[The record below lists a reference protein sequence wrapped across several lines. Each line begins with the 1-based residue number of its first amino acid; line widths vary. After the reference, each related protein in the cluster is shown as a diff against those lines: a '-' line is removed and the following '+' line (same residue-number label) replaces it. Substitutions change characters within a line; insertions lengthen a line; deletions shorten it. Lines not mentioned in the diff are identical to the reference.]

1 MAAQRP
7 GFNLGERWLQFSNVP
22 LEKIGQMWKLAQ
34 QRAGRYP
41 RPYRWL
47 YPLAVWFMDWF
58 GPLLILSYPLPA
70 RWLPDDKFGAFFF
83 RLKKNPGVALRALG
97 LFVTMPLMEAGAEEK
112 PPASGYAHPLSKF
125 HFAQSA
131 NDYADVLVVG
141 SGAGGAPA
149 AYELCRKGLK
159 VALVEKGEIVK
170 LLRSYEALEKYY
182 VGQGFTISKTG
193 GATMVLAGSAVGG
206 TTSINSGTC
215 LRPLR
220 ECIER
225 WDELTGMNFAGGLLE
240 PYFGRVE
247 KQIGVC
253 TPGWELQSKSAF
265 LVKEGFEK
273 IGRPE
278 VFILPRNIR
287 GCKGSGRCAF
297 VCPAQAKQSTDLSY
311 LPQAVEHGLQLLMQ
325 TTVTGIREEHDGVQA
340 ELQNGSGKRTI
351 RCKKIIIAGGALH
364 TPLLIKKNR
373 LGSHYA
379 DAGKNLKIHPA
390 TKVFAFFPNLDHGPG
405 GIPQGIGYRPPDLPR
420 VTMEGIH
427 TTEGV
432 TGPII
437 SAGGKNYNW
446 WMEHHNQLASFGLMV
461 RDRNTGNVVS
471 TRDFP
476 SLDYRAH
483 REDVMDAVKGMKL
496 IAEAFFAA
504 GAEKVLLPLYGNNL
518 NELSSAG
525 ELQKIEPQKVRTQ
538 DVILSGFHPQ
548 GTAGI
553 GRLVDEN
560 LLLKG
565 TKNIYVCDASV
576 LPDSPGVNPMV
587 SIMALSLR
595 LGEYMGKTLR

>member
-1 MAAQRP
+1 MAAQYA
-7 GFNLGERWLQFSNVP
+7 GLNLGERWLQFSNVP
-22 LEKIGQMWKLAQ
+22 IDKIKLTWKLAQ
-34 QRAGRYP
+34 QRAARYP

-47 YPLAVWFMDWF
+47 YPLAVWFVDWF
-58 GPLLILSYPLPA
+58 GPLLILAYPLPA
-70 RWLPDDKFGAFFF
+70 RWLSDDRFGEFFF
-83 RLKKNPGVALRALG
+83 RLKKHPGVALRALG
-97 LFVTMPLMEAGAEEK
+97 LFVTMPLMEASAEEK
-112 PPASGYAHPLSKF
+112 LPGVPYKHPLEKIRK
-125 HFAQSA
+125 QPVA
-131 NDYADVLVVG
+131 NETADALIIG
-141 SGAGGAPA
+141 SGAGGAPVA
-149 AYELCRKGLK
+149 HELCRRGLK
-159 VALVEKGEIVK
+159 VVLVEKGEIVK
-170 LLRSYEALEKYY
+170 PLISGQAVEKYY
-182 VGQGFTISKTG
+182 VGQGFTVSRTG
-193 GATMVLAGSAVGG
+193 GATMVLAGSTVGG

-215 LRPLR
+215 FRPLTQ
-220 ECIER
+220 CLER
-225 WDELTGMNFAGGLLE
+225 WDELTGMNFSGGLLN
-240 PYFGRVE
+240 PYFERVE

-253 TPGWELQSKSAF
+253 TPGWELQSKSSF
-265 LVKEGFEK
+265 LIKEGLEK

-297 VCPAQAKQSTDLSY
+297 VCPTQAKQSTDLSY
-311 LPQAVEHGLQLLMQ
+311 LPQAIEHGLQLLMQ
-325 TTVTGIREEHDGVQA
+325 TTVTGIREENDGVLV
-340 ELQNGSGKRTI
+340 ETQNADGKQTI
-351 RCKKIIIAGGALH
+351 RCKKLIIAGGALH

-379 DAGKNLKIHPA
+379 EAGKNLKIHPA

-405 GIPQGIGYRPPDLPR
+405 GIPQGVGYRPPELPR

-427 TTEGV
+427 TPVGV

-437 SAGGKNYNW
+437 SAGGKNYNR
-446 WMEHHNQLASFGLMV
+446 WMERHNQLASFGLMV
-461 RDRNTGNVVS
+461 RDRSTGSVVS

-504 GAEKVLLPLYGNNL
+504 GAEKVLLPLYGDNL
-518 NELSSAG
+518 NELSSAS
-525 ELQKIEPQKVRTQ
+525 ELQKIQPEHVRRQ

-553 GRLVDEN
+553 GRLVNEN

-565 TKNIYVCDASV
+565 AKNIYVCDASA

-595 LGEYMGKTLR
+595 LGEYLADS